1 MHARRRTW
9 IPSFG
14 AVGEGAGKRE
24 LRSWRRVVARVRV
37 FFRVRLHQ
45 HHITPTIT
53 MVREGLISLG
63 WESRFLQSGSDS
75 SSAFDDDDVWT
86 PLKTSDFIHLG
97 EERREGQRR

>member
-24 LRSWRRVVARVRV
+24 PRPWRRVVAWVRV

-45 HHITPTIT
+45 HHITPT
-53 MVREGLISLG
+53 MVISLG
-63 WESRFLQSGSDS
+63 WETRFLQSGSDS